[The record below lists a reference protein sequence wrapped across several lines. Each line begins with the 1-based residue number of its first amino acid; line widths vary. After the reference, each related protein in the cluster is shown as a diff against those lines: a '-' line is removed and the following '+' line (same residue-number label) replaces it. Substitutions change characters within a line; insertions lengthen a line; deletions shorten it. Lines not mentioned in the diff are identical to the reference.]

1 MIGISYL
8 RSTPFYDAYLKKIQD
23 RLSKYLN
30 LFMRK
35 RPDADRVECMRFI
48 NMYLSGNNFVTVMNT
63 PAVGIR
69 ALIDD
74 VELNFPDLKN
84 CRKDKSLRESSPL
97 YQFLKYYLVKHGYE
111 NGFDEKNIPYRFPK
125 KELIESVG
133 IVVCPYCNRTFI
145 YTTKTVQGNKVSHA
159 ELDHFFSKDLFP
171 YLAIAKY
178 NLIPS
183 CSCCNRNGGKF
194 TTDAYCEN
202 LINPY
207 EIGKP
212 NDYLEFRLRIK
223 NANITSLENLAS
235 GLSFKLIS
243 KHPNM
248 RNNINALNLDALYQ
262 HHTDYAAEM
271 YFKSIVKAT
280 HIYRS
285 SLKSIL
291 RRRGINLSDDDIK
304 RIIVGN
310 YVREAD
316 FGKRPLSK
324 MMHDVATELGLI

>member
-8 RSTPFYDAYLKKIQD
+8 KPTPLYDAYLKKIQN
-23 RLSKYLN
+23 RSSKYLN
-30 LFMRK
+30 LFMRE
-35 RPDADRVECMRFI
+35 RPAADKDECERFI
-48 NMYLSGNNFVTVMNT
+48 NLYLSGNDFVTMMNT
-63 PAVGIR
+63 PATGLR

-74 VELNFPDLKN
+74 VEQNFPDLQN
-84 CRKDKSLRESSPL
+84 CRKNKSLRKYSPL
-97 YQFLKYYLVKHGYE
+97 YQFLNYYLVTHGYE
-111 NGFDEKNIPYRFPK
+111 EGFKENNVHNRLPKN
-125 KELIESVG
+125 ELIESVG
-133 IVVCPYCNRTFI
+133 VDVCPYCNRTFI
-145 YTTKTVQGNKVSHA
+145 YTTKTVQGNKVVQA
-159 ELDHFFSKDLFP
+159 ELDHFFSKEKFP

-194 TTDAYCEN
+194 TTDAYDEN

-212 NDYLEFRLRIK
+212 DDYLEFRLKIK

-235 GLSFKLIS
+235 GLSFKLIP

-262 HHTDYAAEM
+262 HHTDYAAEL

-280 HIYRS
+280 HIYRA

-291 RRRGINLSDDDIK
+291 NRKGITLSDDEIK
-304 RIIVGN
+304 RIIEGN